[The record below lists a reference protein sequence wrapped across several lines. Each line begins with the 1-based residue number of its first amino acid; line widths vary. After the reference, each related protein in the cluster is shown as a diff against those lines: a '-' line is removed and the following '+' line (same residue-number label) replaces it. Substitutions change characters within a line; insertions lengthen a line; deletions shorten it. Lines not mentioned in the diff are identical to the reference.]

1 MLVKE
6 LRELLK
12 KYKEEDLRLIIS
24 EMYKAMPKK
33 LREEKDIDALLKDI
47 NAYLG
52 IRKIKRQRTKNIP
65 ASDLKPE
72 IDLFI
77 DYAYKQYYFA
87 PNSFVHKRERP
98 KWRFKVKAFIKSLQA
113 VPVEGEEG
121 RTATD
126 LLAKLYEMLCYA
138 SGYYIFNTEDPFRS
152 VGIEQMDLLNIVIS
166 RILTSAITKE
176 SVKTAIALVIN
187 STASRETLH
196 SWLIDILIENLK
208 SPDSKEIAIEQCMVL
223 KTELDRSK
231 QSTSRKKSWQISVFE
246 HEERINN
253 LVETVLK
260 LNIAL
265 CEYERAIEY
274 YHGNYVAHNNEVS
287 LYILLGLLF
296 DYELKEYWLR
306 EYEKALKRGVKP
318 REALRQMYKY
328 IRANDKLPDR
338 VP

>member
-1 MLVKE
+1 
-6 LRELLK
+6 
-12 KYKEEDLRLIIS
+12 
-24 EMYKAMPKK
+24 
-33 LREEKDIDALLKDI
+33 
-47 NAYLG
+47 
-52 IRKIKRQRTKNIP
+52 
-65 ASDLKPE
+65 
-72 IDLFI
+72 
-77 DYAYKQYYFA
+77 
-87 PNSFVHKRERP
+87 
-98 KWRFKVKAFIKSLQA
+98 
-113 VPVEGEEG
+113 
-121 RTATD
+121 
-126 LLAKLYEMLCYA
+126 
-138 SGYYIFNTEDPFRS
+138 
-152 VGIEQMDLLNIVIS
+152 MDLLNIVIS